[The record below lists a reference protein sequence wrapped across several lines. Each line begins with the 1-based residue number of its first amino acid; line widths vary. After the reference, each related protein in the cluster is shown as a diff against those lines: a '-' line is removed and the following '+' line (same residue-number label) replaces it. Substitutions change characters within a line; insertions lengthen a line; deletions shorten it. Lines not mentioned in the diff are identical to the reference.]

1 MQKIPTIFTRDWL
14 KNPSAVIDQPHPD
27 CGWVFAGE
35 GVATR
40 KLDGTS
46 CLVKDRALFR
56 RREVKAG
63 QIMPTDFVQAGLD
76 SETGK
81 TVGWVPV
88 GDSGEDRW
96 HREAF
101 DAAGGALEDGT
112 YELLGP
118 KVQGNPER
126 RPAHVLAPHALA
138 EVYDDAPVTFEAL
151 RAWLAD
157 RDMEGLVWHHPDGR
171 MGKIKLRDFGFKR
184 RAAPAAA

>member
-14 KNPSAVIDQPHPD
+14 KDPSAVINQPHPD

-46 CLVKDRALFR
+46 CLIHGGALYK
-56 RREVKAG
+56 RREIKAG
-63 QIMPTDFVQAGLD
+63 QPTPENFMPADTD

-81 TVGWVPV
+81 AVGWVPV
-88 GDSGEDRW
+88 GDVAEDRW

-101 DAAGGALEDGT
+101 AAAGDTLDEGT

-126 RPAHVLAPHALA
+126 RATHVLAAHADA
-138 EVYDDAPVTFEAL
+138 ETFDDAPLTFEAL
-151 RAWLAD
+151 RAWLSD
-157 RDMEGLVWHHPDGR
+157 RDMEGLVWRHPDGR
-171 MGKIKLRDFGFKR
+171 MAKIKLRDFGLKR
-184 RAAPAAA
+184 RTAL